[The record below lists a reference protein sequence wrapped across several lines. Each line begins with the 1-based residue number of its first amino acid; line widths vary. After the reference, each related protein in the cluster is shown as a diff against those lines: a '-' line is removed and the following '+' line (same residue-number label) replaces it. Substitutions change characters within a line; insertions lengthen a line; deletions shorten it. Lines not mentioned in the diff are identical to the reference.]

1 MVEFRSDLHKTN
13 IQEARTQEKSCPMV
27 GFRSDLHGSTS
38 SNTNLQEAKPH
49 AKSVRHQAKEDAKQF
64 TGKKRSSRRRRKR
77 NKEQKK
83 EEQQTMRRGMQ
94 LQEIRR
100 RETNAARR
108 WRWKSDTTR
117 RGKDEERKMVVSEL
131 EIKNARRE

>member
-64 TGKKRSSRRRRKR
+64 TGKKEAAGGGENEIKNKRKKSSRR
-77 NKEQKK
+77 
-83 EEQQTMRRGMQ
+83 
-94 LQEIRR
+94 
-100 RETNAARR
+100 
-108 WRWKSDTTR
+108 
-117 RGKDEERKMVVSEL
+117 
-131 EIKNARRE
+131 